1 MNPIVAESSM
11 EKEQV
16 KEAFDRA
23 VDQYIQSRLAR
34 VDGFVKRY
42 FSFRGALKLHRK
54 ALGKDLYQGPLNI
67 FWAAPYTATKAIA
80 AVLRKCG
87 VQRVAGLADR
97 LPRGFETN
105 VQKEISW
112 LIYTE
117 LLEIPYVQGQRRSTK
132 DALLEQILDQ
142 PAIAAAVMEQL
153 ETIASRSSEPHFRQV
168 LERNLMEYGSSR
180 TAAAEL
186 AGSIVTLAAGATL
199 FKKMTPGAMATGATI
214 ATALAHQAA
223 VSHFFLGPTLGALYY
238 SIFPVTVSAGLL
250 VATTGAVMA
259 ALSLV
264 TSFAGIV
271 IDPLQARL
279 GLHQQRLK
287 KFIRSLEREL
297 KGIGDSRLEL
307 KTQYVARVFDILDL
321 LKVAALRRA

>member
-1 MNPIVAESSM
+1 M
-11 EKEQV
+11 ETEQV
-16 KEAFDRA
+16 QQAFDRA
-23 VDQYIQSRLAR
+23 VDRYIESRLDR
-34 VDGFVKRY
+34 VDDFVKRH

-67 FWAAPYTATKAIA
+67 FWAAPYTATKAMA

-87 VQRVAGLADR
+87 VSRVSRYVDK

-117 LLEIPYVQGQRRSTK
+117 LLEIPYAQGQRRSTK
-132 DALLEQILDQ
+132 DALLEYILDQ
-142 PAIAAAVMEQL
+142 PAVAAAMMKQL
-153 ETIASRSSEPHFRQV
+153 ATIASRSSEPHFRQR
-168 LERNLMEYGSSR
+168 LEQNLMEYGSSR
-180 TAAAEL
+180 TAASEL
-186 AGSIVTLAAGATL
+186 AGSIVTLAAGAAL

-223 VSHFFLGPTLGALYY
+223 VSHFFLGPTLGAIYY

-264 TSFAGIV
+264 TSFAGII

-279 GLHQQRLK
+279 GWHQQRLK
-287 KFIRSLEREL
+287 KFIRSLHREL
-297 KGIGDSRLEL
+297 TGTGDSRLEL

-321 LKVAALRRA
+321 LKVATLRRA